1 MGNNNE
7 KIFFPTS
14 RFQNEKDVDM
24 KHKFSGKKDEKYY
37 WMKHP
42 HHLEYK
48 NTKKITIYCSFDFST
63 FPFDSHMCNLTYGI
77 NFYSESYIHMMSSTV
92 LHKKKPTVMGEPPL
106 LGKWLSNEHYID

>member
-63 FPFDSHMCNLTYGI
+63 FPFDSHECNLSYGI
-77 NFYSESYIHMMSSTV
+77 IFFSKNNMDMMPSTV
-92 LHKKKPTVMGEPPL
+92 KHNKKETKLGEPSI
-106 LGKWLSNEHYID
+106 LGT